1 MSLKRMVL
9 PEKNTL
15 RVAYAGLTEHTD
27 GEVFVATRAPVAA
40 PKSSVVDRKIA
51 DGITTIP
58 TGCQYRPH
66 ILTNIGSKIIVAGIP
81 RFHNAA
87 VVTRLRALRGSEEG
101 R

>member
-40 PKSSVVDRKIA
+40 PKSSVVDRKNA
-51 DGITTIP
+51 EATTIK
-58 TGCQYRPH
+58 TGAS
-66 ILTNIGSKIIVAGIP
+66 IGHTS
-81 RFHNAA
+81 
-87 VVTRLRALRGSEEG
+87 
-101 R
+101 